1 MPTLTAKRK
10 VAYTKADLNA
20 LDAACVV
27 LEFMREFDDEI
38 QAGISWT
45 GLQEAMKHIEK
56 RRAEASKPK
65 RTTGTVAPK

>member
-1 MPTLTAKRK
+1 MPSLTAKRK

-38 QAGISWT
+38 QAGISLAE
-45 GLQEAMKHIEK
+45 LQEAKKLIEK
-56 RRAEASKPK
+56 RRAEAVKPK
-65 RTTGTVAPK
+65 AAKPATAK